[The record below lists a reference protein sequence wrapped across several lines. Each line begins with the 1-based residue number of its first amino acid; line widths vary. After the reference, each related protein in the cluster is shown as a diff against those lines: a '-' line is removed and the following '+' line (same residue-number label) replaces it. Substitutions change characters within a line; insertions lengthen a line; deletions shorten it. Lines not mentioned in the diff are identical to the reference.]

1 MAKSN
6 IVAEAFTL
14 TNKDGSK
21 TAFKVGDE
29 VTAEQA
35 KHWFVQVHLMDKA
48 EPKAKKDAEA
58 EAKAKAE
65 AEAAEK
71 AAAEAAA
78 AEAEAAKQQ
87 GDK

>member
-14 TNKDGSK
+14 TNKDGTK

-29 VTAEQA
+29 VTVEQA

-58 EAKAKAE
+58 
-65 AEAAEK
+65 AAK
-71 AAAEAAA
+71 AAAEADAEAAAKAA
-78 AEAEAAKQQ
+78 AEANA
-87 GDK
+87 GDKQEGDK